1 MDVKTTFLHGDLDVE
16 IYMQQPEGFVE
27 KGKEG
32 LVCKLLKSLYGL
44 KQSPRAW
51 YHKFHKFMLSQGYK
65 RSEFDHCLY
74 TKQAKDGS
82 WLFLILYVDDMLII
96 AGKHLEEI
104 SALKSKMAKSF
115 DMKDMGEASHI
126 LGMRIERD
134 RSKKL
139 IWLSQTD
146 HIDKVLQHFN
156 MDGGKASS
164 VPLQSYVKL
173 SKQDCP
179 VSEEEKAEMEKIPYA
194 SAVGSLMYAMIATR
208 PDIAFAVGVVSR
220 YMSNPGK
227 KHWQAV
233 KGVLRYLKATRNMR
247 ICYGSQEL
255 SVKGYT
261 DSDYAGDL
269 DNRRSTS
276 GYVFTMAGGAVSWRS
291 RLQTCVT
298 QSTTEAEYVAASEAC
313 KEAIWLGRLV
323 TDLGVKEDAPMLHCD
338 SQSAIQLARNPVYHS
353 KTKHVDVK
361 YHFIREMLE
370 DKQIQLVKVHT
381 TENPADLLTKGLP
394 PESFAHCRKLLG
406 VG

>member
-1 MDVKTTFLHGDLDVE
+1 
-16 IYMQQPEGFVE
+16 
-27 KGKEG
+27 
-32 LVCKLLKSLYGL
+32 
-44 KQSPRAW
+44 
-51 YHKFHKFMLSQGYK
+51 ML
-65 RSEFDHCLY
+65 
-74 TKQAKDGS
+74 
-82 WLFLILYVDDMLII
+82 I

-104 SALKSKMAKSF
+104 SALKSKMAKLF

-139 IWLSQTD
+139 IWLSQTEYF
-146 HIDKVLQHFN
+146 DKVLQRFN
-156 MDGGKASS
+156 MDKGKALS

-179 VSEEEKAEMEKIPYA
+179 VSDQEKAEMEKIPYA

-227 KHWQAV
+227 KHWEVV
-233 KGVLRYLKATRNMR
+233 KGILRYLKATKNMR

-255 SVKGYT
+255 SVKGFT

-276 GYVFTMAGGAVSWRS
+276 GYVFTLAGGAVSWRS

-323 TDLGVKEDAPMLHCD
+323 TDLGIKEQTPMLHCD

-381 TENPADLLTKGLP
+381 TENPADLLKKGLP
-394 PESFAHCRKLLG
+394 AENFAHCRKLLG